1 MKPGYTDHQEA
12 KKNVKGALFIHDTS
26 TVWTSSATQEEPE
39 QPARGGN
46 AEE

>member
-12 KKNVKGALFIHDTS
+12 KKNVKEALFFHDPR
-26 TVWTSSATQEEPE
+26 TVRISSATQEEPE